1 MGQFG
6 AGTMLGVGR
15 FPVFGDPDHWFEMR
29 SKATA
34 ELPLRSIVSFP
45 NGRAMFDS
53 PADAD
58 TYLEHPGDVKHAAR
72 YYLEH
77 VSHSKDKR

>member
-6 AGTMLGVGR
+6 VSTMLGVGR
-15 FPVFGDPDHWFEMR
+15 FPVFGDPDHWFAFR

-34 ELPLRSIVSFP
+34 ELPQRATVAFP
-45 NGRAMFDS
+45 NGRALFDS
-53 PADAD
+53 PADAL

-72 YYLEH
+72 HYLEI
-77 VSHSKDKR
+77 VRELAA